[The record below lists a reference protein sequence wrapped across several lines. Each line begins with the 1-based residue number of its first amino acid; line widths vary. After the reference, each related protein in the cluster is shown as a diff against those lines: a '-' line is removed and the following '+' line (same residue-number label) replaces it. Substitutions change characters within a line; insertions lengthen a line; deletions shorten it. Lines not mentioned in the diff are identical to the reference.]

1 MTALHYFHNRPF
13 GPMLREVSNLLE
25 EGVRSP
31 SKATL
36 MPAMIIESERAYVLR
51 LEAPGVSKEDLTI
64 QVDEKQLRVSGKKKI
79 ENGGEDDKVRVLL
92 NELGSVS
99 FSRSFRVTEEVDR
112 DSIEAS
118 FENGL
123 LTLILPKVVK
133 LPPRDINIVS
143 GISKDKAFDAGA
155 SGELKS

>member
-64 QVDEKQLRVSGKKKI
+64 QVDEKQLRVSGKKKM

-99 FSRSFRVTEEVDR
+99 FSRF
-112 DSIEAS
+112 
-118 FENGL
+118 
-123 LTLILPKVVK
+123 
-133 LPPRDINIVS
+133 DIYWPL
-143 GISKDKAFDAGA
+143 AFPAQ
-155 SGELKS
+155 